1 MIRKDNIS
9 PDPKATLKRRMMIP
23 ITIMI
28 QINTLITII
37 DTSSPPV
44 EPVVRPK
51 FAEFDGIVFLHDDGA
66 QKRGYDKEDKN
77 EAQQASFHPR
87 NTSHYQRIRI
97 GEEQRYEKQ
106 AYHQIKGD
114 GYQHGPDELVPGAL
128 MSCGHC
134 SRRIMRQVIF
144 QELWQVPVCKNS
156 RRDPTVLSYK
166 E

>member
-37 DTSSPPV
+37 DTSSP
-44 EPVVRPK
+44 
-51 FAEFDGIVFLHDDGA
+51 LLNLLSA
-66 QKRGYDKEDKN
+66 QSLRNSTEKRGYDKEDKN

-87 NTSHYQRIRI
+87 NTSHCQRIRI

-144 QELWQVPVCKNS
+144 QELWQVPVCK
-156 RRDPTVLSYK
+156 TVR
-166 E
+166 

>member
-37 DTSSPPV
+37 DTSSPLLTWLSAQSLRNST
-44 EPVVRPK
+44 EL
-51 FAEFDGIVFLHDDGA
+51 FFLHDDGA

-97 GEEQRYEKQ
+97 GEEQRYENR
-106 AYHQIKGD
+106 HTT
-114 GYQHGPDELVPGAL
+114 
-128 MSCGHC
+128 
-134 SRRIMRQVIF
+134 R
-144 QELWQVPVCKNS
+144 
-156 RRDPTVLSYK
+156 
-166 E
+166 